1 MCQLSEFVL
10 MDTSIGCILLMV
22 AAVYVVLQ
30 VFRFIFA
37 DADFTMLWAASFGKK
52 PGSVNVK

>member
-1 MCQLSEFVL
+1 

-37 DADFTMLWAASFGKK
+37 DADFTLLWAASFGKK